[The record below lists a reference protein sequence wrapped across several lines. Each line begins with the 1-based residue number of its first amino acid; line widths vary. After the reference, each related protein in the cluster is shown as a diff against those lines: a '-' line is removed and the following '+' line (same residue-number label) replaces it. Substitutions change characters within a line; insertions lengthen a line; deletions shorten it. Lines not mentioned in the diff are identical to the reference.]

1 MAELLA
7 LAPIAELQSMFV
19 NQTFITPNIVLL
31 QTKMCFKKMSNV
43 HYHSFLEPKWNPN
56 KNERYFKPSL
66 NRIIIT
72 DIRLELIQHTVFLFC
87 NKNTVKTTQVMLP
100 FFSKAFKKITW
111 YILCFNNIRML

>member
-1 MAELLA
+1 MVELLA
-7 LAPIAELQSMFV
+7 LTPIAELQSMFV

-56 KNERYFKPSL
+56 QNERYFKPSL

-72 DIRLELIQHTVFLFC
+72 DIRLELTQQPVFLLC
-87 NKNTVKTTQVMLP
+87 KKSTVKTTQVILP
-100 FFSKAFKKITW
+100 FFFPKRLKK
-111 YILCFNNIRML
+111 

>member
-7 LAPIAELQSMFV
+7 LTPIAELQSKFV

-31 QTKMCFKKMSNV
+31 QTKMCFEKMSNV
-43 HYHSFLEPKWNPN
+43 HYHSFLEPKSNPN

-72 DIRLELIQHTVFLFC
+72 DIRLELIQQPVFLFC
-87 NKNTVKTTQVMLP
+87 NKSTVKTTQVMLP
-100 FFSKAFKKITW
+100 FFPKRLKK
-111 YILCFNNIRML
+111 

>member
-7 LAPIAELQSMFV
+7 LTPIAELQSMFV

-72 DIRLELIQHTVFLFC
+72 DIRLELIQQPVFLLC
-87 NKNTVKTTQVMLP
+87 NKKHCKDNTSNASV
-100 FFSKAFKKITW
+100 FFPKRLKK
-111 YILCFNNIRML
+111 

>member
-7 LAPIAELQSMFV
+7 LTPIAELQSMFV

-66 NRIIIT
+66 NRIII
-72 DIRLELIQHTVFLFC
+72 RLELIQQPVFLLC

-100 FFSKAFKKITW
+100 FFSKAFKK
-111 YILCFNNIRML
+111 

>member
-7 LAPIAELQSMFV
+7 LTPIAELQSMFV

-72 DIRLELIQHTVFLFC
+72 DFRLERIQHPVFCFV
-87 NKNTVKTTQVMLP
+87 TKTL
-100 FFSKAFKKITW
+100 
-111 YILCFNNIRML
+111 

>member
-7 LAPIAELQSMFV
+7 LTPIAELQSMFV

-72 DIRLELIQHTVFLFC
+72 DIRLELIQNPVFLL
-87 NKNTVKTTQVMLP
+87 KKSTVKTTQVMLP
-100 FFSKAFKKITW
+100 FYSKAFKK
-111 YILCFNNIRML
+111 

>member
-7 LAPIAELQSMFV
+7 LTPIAELQSMFV

-72 DIRLELIQHTVFLFC
+72 DIRLERIQHPVFCFV
-87 NKNTVKTTQVMLP
+87 TKTL
-100 FFSKAFKKITW
+100 
-111 YILCFNNIRML
+111 